1 MGLCHVRPVMGLD
14 TSKFH
19 RRKRTRRKM
28 VNFKEKALKA
38 PIVELYEGELR
49 SSGRALIGVCP
60 LHDDT
65 NPSFAIYVDTNSFYC
80 FACGVGG
87 DVISYFQKVKG
98 VDFKTAIKE
107 LAGFSK

>member
-1 MGLCHVRPVMGLD
+1 
-14 TSKFH
+14 
-19 RRKRTRRKM
+19 M